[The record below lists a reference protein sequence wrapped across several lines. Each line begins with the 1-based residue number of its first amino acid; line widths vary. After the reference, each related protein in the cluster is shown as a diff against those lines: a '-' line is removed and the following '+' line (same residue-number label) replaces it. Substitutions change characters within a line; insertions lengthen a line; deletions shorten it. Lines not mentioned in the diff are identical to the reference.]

1 MSHTPKV
8 IEQRAQELLR
18 AARVM
23 STPVDLFKIARFCNA
38 EIHYEKMEADVSGA
52 LVVRGAERHIFVNDE
67 HPEPRQRFTIGHEF
81 GHLILHDTGDRM
93 IVDKDLRVYQRVGE
107 ATSAA
112 YTAGGSTTT
121 PQEEREAN
129 MFSAALLM
137 PASVIAAE
145 ALVRDISDDEQT
157 LGLAKELK
165 VSVQALLIRLQQLKI
180 IESTL
185 GSATQ
190 KQTALFE

>member
-18 AARVM
+18 GAHVL
-23 STPVDLFKIARFCNA
+23 SVPVDLARVAHFCRA
-38 EIHYEKMEADVSGA
+38 EIHYEQMESDVSGA
-52 LVVRGAERHIFVNDE
+52 LVVRGHERHIFVNRD
-67 HPEPRQRFTIGHEF
+67 HPEARQRFTIGHEF

-93 IVDKDLRVYQRVGE
+93 IVDRDVRVYQRVGE

-112 YTAGGSTTT
+112 YTAVGSTTT

-129 MFSAALLM
+129 IFSAALLM
-137 PASVIAAE
+137 PAAVIATE
-145 ALVRDISDDEQT
+145 VHRRDISDDEQMFS
-157 LGLAKELK
+157 LAKELQ
-165 VSVQALLIRLQQLKI
+165 VSVQALFIRLQQLKL

-185 GSATQ
+185 GTPQ
-190 KQTALFE
+190 KQTALFD

>member
-1 MSHTPKV
+1 MAHTPKV
-8 IEQRAQELLR
+8 IEQRAQDLLR
-18 AARVM
+18 GARVTSM
-23 STPVDLFKIARFCNA
+23 PVDLAKVAHFCNA

-52 LVVRGAERHIFVNDE
+52 LVVRGDERHIFVNAE
-67 HPEPRQRFTIGHEF
+67 HPEARQRFTIGHEF

-112 YTAGGSTTT
+112 YIAIGSTTT

-145 ALVRDISDDEQT
+145 ALSRDISDEDQMAS
-157 LGLAKELK
+157 LARELK
-165 VSVQALLIRLQQLKI
+165 VSVQALFIRLQQLKV

-185 GSATQ
+185 GVAP
-190 KQTALFE
+190 KQTTLFE